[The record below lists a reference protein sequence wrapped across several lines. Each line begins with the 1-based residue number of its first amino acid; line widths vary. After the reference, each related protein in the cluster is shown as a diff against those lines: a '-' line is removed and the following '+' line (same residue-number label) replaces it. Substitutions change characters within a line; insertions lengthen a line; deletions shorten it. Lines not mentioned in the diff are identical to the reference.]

1 MTRRSPRTQRA
12 GAPPSATPAKQRD
25 TPLTEVQLRAAAMQL
40 ALSSTAAPVSPS
52 YARATAYETKPENYT
67 TRERAA
73 AEHAM
78 DFNGMSMNA
87 LTYITQT
94 GFPGFPTLA
103 LLTQLAEY
111 RTMHETLAEECVR
124 KWGKVKA
131 ADTADPAKLE
141 EIESEIKR
149 LDMKSAVRQLVV
161 HDQSF
166 GGGHAFFK
174 LRGDE
179 NQRDT
184 PLVLRPGTVR
194 KGSFEAVRVV
204 EPYWVTPNN
213 YNSIDP
219 SAPNFYKPS
228 TWWMLATEVHAT
240 RLQTMISRPVP
251 DMLKPTYSFRG
262 ISMSQLAMPYIDNWL
277 RTQQSVSDTIKQFSI
292 TGVLTDLAQFLAPG
306 ASQALNNRAEL
317 FNRMRDNRN
326 IAFLDKATEEFFQ
339 INTPLSG
346 LSDLQ
351 AQAQE
356 QQSAVSHIPLV
367 KLTGIT
373 PSGLNASSE
382 GEIRVWYDYVAGY
395 QSRTVTPVMDTVL
408 RLIQLSLFGEI
419 DESIYWDWEE
429 LYELTALEDSDR
441 QFKIAQTD
449 SLNIE
454 SGIVTAEQV
463 SARLNND
470 SGSMYA
476 GTLVADTLEATPDDD
491 IGGITDKLT
500 DLAQETTGAGSAP
513 SEGMNAQSEPQA
525 PAENA
530 AGTPAELRPARVEP
544 ANPVLQP
551 GQLDE
556 TVEGLV

>member
-1 MTRRSPRTQRA
+1 
-12 GAPPSATPAKQRD
+12 
-25 TPLTEVQLRAAAMQL
+25 
-40 ALSSTAAPVSPS
+40 
-52 YARATAYETKPENYT
+52 
-67 TRERAA
+67 
-73 AEHAM
+73 
-78 DFNGMSMNA
+78 
-87 LTYITQT
+87 
-94 GFPGFPTLA
+94 
-103 LLTQLAEY
+103 
-111 RTMHETLAEECVR
+111 
-124 KWGKVKA
+124 
-131 ADTADPAKLE
+131 
-141 EIESEIKR
+141 
-149 LDMKSAVRQLVV
+149 
-161 HDQSF
+161 
-166 GGGHAFFK
+166 
-174 LRGDE
+174 
-179 NQRDT
+179 
-184 PLVLRPGTVR
+184 
-194 KGSFEAVRVV
+194 
-204 EPYWVTPNN
+204 
-213 YNSIDP
+213 
-219 SAPNFYKPS
+219 
-228 TWWMLATEVHAT
+228 MLATEVHAT